1 MDLSLVERE
10 NVLLGQDFLTWLW
23 FKTDSDTVLFSLA
36 DKRTFSLQMEQRVSV
51 QGGEG
56 EGLETATVSSPRGE
70 LTEAKTGL
78 RTGKKVNKAQLLF
91 TMDQD
96 QWLVQVSASDFGL
109 SGLKT
114 PKISTKDDE
123 GEDTDGKFL
132 EKLFLLERCLEMF
145 DIVFAQFLGLRMSKD
160 WAAETARVKRW
171 IND

>member
-23 FKTDSDTVLFSLA
+23 YKTDNDTVLFSLA
-36 DKRTFSLQMEQRVSV
+36 DKRTFTVHMEQRVSV

-56 EGLETATVSSPRGE
+56 EGKETATVSSPRGE

-96 QWLVQVSASDFGL
+96 EWLVQVSAADFGL

-114 PKISTKDDE
+114 PKVSTRDDE
-123 GEDTDGKFL
+123 GDDPDGKFL
-132 EKLFLLERCLEMF
+132 EKLFLIDRCLEMF
-145 DIVFAQFLGLRMSKD
+145 DIVFAQFLALRMSRD
-160 WAAETARVKRW
+160 WADEAGRVKRW